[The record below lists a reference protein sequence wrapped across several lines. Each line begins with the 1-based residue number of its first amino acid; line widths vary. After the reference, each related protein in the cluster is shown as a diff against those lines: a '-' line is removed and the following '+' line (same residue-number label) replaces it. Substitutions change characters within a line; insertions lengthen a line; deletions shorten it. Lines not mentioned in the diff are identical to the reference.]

1 MKKLINKK
9 TGEIAFINLYTNT
22 IYFSNSKTTHKIS
35 IQKNP
40 NTNQITKI
48 TTFPEPINY
57 PIPEPISEP
66 IINNS
71 TSEPSNTSTTKM
83 ESSPITNTPKTNNHE
98 SNELHITHTLYS
110 SSKPNKINYQNN
122 THKNTLNISI
132 NNPNLLPSSTPNY
145 KQTA

>member
-9 TGEIAFINLYTNT
+9 TGEIAFINLYSNT
-22 IYFSNSKTTHKIS
+22 IFFSNSKTTHKIS

-71 TSEPSNTSTTKM
+71 NTSTPKM
-83 ESSPITNTPKTNNHE
+83 ESTPVSNNTNNNNHE

-122 THKNTLNISI
+122 THNNTLNITI
-132 NNPNLLPSSTPNY
+132 NNPNLLPSSTPKY